1 MTQKDGL
8 SRYRQRE
15 GPPAPAHSGSSRHLG
30 EHRSSLPFLS
40 LPFFSLSFLP
50 SLILPFQSVLPA
62 TVIRQDYSQMALGH
76 SWALRRASLLPPG
89 SLGRLCEDP
98 TYERN
103 LLQRKL
109 KKKTHTKH
117 KHHEPTDM
125 STVPH
130 PPKPLSEKLM
140 TSDGRMAC
148 WLRLVV
154 SRTPPT
160 AAKCDPTGLQ

>member
-1 MTQKDGL
+1 MSTMTQKDGL

-109 KKKTHTKH
+109 KKK
-117 KHHEPTDM
+117 PTQNTNTM
-125 STVPH
+125 N
-130 PPKPLSEKLM
+130 PLTCPQFLTLLNLFQRS
-140 TSDGRMAC
+140 
-148 WLRLVV
+148 
-154 SRTPPT
+154 
-160 AAKCDPTGLQ
+160 